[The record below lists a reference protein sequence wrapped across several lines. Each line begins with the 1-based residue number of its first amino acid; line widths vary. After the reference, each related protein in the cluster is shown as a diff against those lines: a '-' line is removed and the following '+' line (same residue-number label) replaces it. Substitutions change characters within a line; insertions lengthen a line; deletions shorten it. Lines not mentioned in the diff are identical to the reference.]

1 MGGERMG
8 GLLQQ
13 NTEKLHIDK
22 DFAYKESYAHEGIEL
37 GTYSKV
43 KDIDKK
49 MDLENNHRGRDLGEI
64 YKANSLND
72 NKVATCLLE
81 GEISGKLVRIR
92 EKTNSNNYDKQFYKQ
107 YGAKTVKKII
117 LSRLIKAD

>member
-43 KDIDKK
+43 KDIDK
-49 MDLENNHRGRDLGEI
+49 
-64 YKANSLND
+64 
-72 NKVATCLLE
+72 
-81 GEISGKLVRIR
+81 
-92 EKTNSNNYDKQFYKQ
+92 
-107 YGAKTVKKII
+107 GAKNFDNQVMNICCCM
-117 LSRLIKAD
+117 L